1 MAERL
6 GISSLAL
13 YSTSY
18 YIKLGRSTETFR
30 KEKKKESFQNFVFT
44 LKSGHLRKVTYCPVE
59 KLF

>member
-30 KEKKKESFQNFVFT
+30 KEKKKRKFSKFCVYLKIGTSAESD
-44 LKSGHLRKVTYCPVE
+44 LLPG
-59 KLF
+59 